1 MAKFSNID
9 TVFLSPELSY
19 KQLKHLTSNS
29 IKKGLVIYGYLKGMY
44 IEHDLLKK
52 SYMQIQG
59 EFYDRYILRK
69 NKLNNVELYLYKP
82 MNLIP
87 KLDLIENLGIDEL
100 RLDFTFENYEQVLK
114 ILNSLKKRSG
124 TYNPYAFEM
133 GVS

>member
-1 MAKFSNID
+1 
-9 TVFLSPELSY
+9 
-19 KQLKHLTSNS
+19 
-29 IKKGLVIYGYLKGMY
+29 
-44 IEHDLLKK
+44 
-52 SYMQIQG
+52 
-59 EFYDRYILRK
+59 
-69 NKLNNVELYLYKP
+69 YLYKP